1 MLWLVILDAHFCSSA
16 RCEPSK
22 TNIFIL
28 YGERFEDAV
37 KGGSMGPFVGIVADN
52 DTRHAAGVCVHKAN
66 GEAILN

>member
-1 MLWLVILDAHFCSSA
+1 MPIFVRLRGVSLQRLIF
-16 RCEPSK
+16 
-22 TNIFIL
+22 FIL